1 MTILD
6 DAREGMDDSV
16 RPQDDLFGHVN
27 GRWLATAEIPADKPG
42 WGAFQALAERA
53 EKEAG
58 AIIEE
63 CAAAAEAPKGSPVQQ
78 IGDLFTSFMD
88 EERIEQLGADPVR
101 GEIERLRA
109 IEDLDDLVRFV
120 GEMERRGMGGF
131 FGAYVD
137 TDDRDSDRYLVKLVQ
152 GGIGLPDESY
162 YREEKFAE
170 TRQAYVAYL
179 TRLFE
184 LTGHPAA
191 AAAAEQV
198 MRVETRIAEGHW
210 ERAETRDVL
219 KAYNLKTF
227 AELESLA
234 PAFPW
239 GLWVEAIGGT
249 EDTLAE
255 TVVRQPSAIEHLS
268 AVLTELPL
276 PDWKAWTAI
285 RVIRSAAPYLSQEF
299 VETNF
304 DF

>member
-1 MTILD
+1 MNLD
-6 DAREGMDDSV
+6 I

-27 GRWLATAEIPADKPG
+27 GHWLETVEIPADRSS
-42 WGAFQALAERA
+42 WGGFVMLADIS
-53 EKEAG
+53 EKRVRH
-58 AIIEE
+58 IIEE
-63 CAAAAEAPKGSPVQQ
+63 LAETPAEHGSNAQK
-78 IGDLFTSFMD
+78 IGDLYASFMD
-88 EERIEQLGADPVR
+88 EDRVEALGAEPIR
-101 GEIERLRA
+101 G
-109 IEDLDDLVRFV
+109 DLDTLSGLTSFDELVEFV
-120 GEMERRGMGGF
+120 GSLERRGGRGF

-137 TDDRDSDRYLVKLVQ
+137 TDDRDSDRYLVKIVQ

-268 AVLTELPL
+268 AVLTELP
-276 PDWKAWTAI
+276 
-285 RVIRSAAPYLSQEF
+285 
-299 VETNF
+299 
-304 DF
+304 

>member
-6 DAREGMDDSV
+6 DAREGMDDAV

-27 GRWLATAEIPADKPG
+27 GRWLATAEIPADKPAY
-42 WGAFQALAERA
+42 GAFLALAEKA
-53 EKEAG
+53 EKEAR

-63 CAAAAEAPKGSPVQQ
+63 CAAAAAEAPKGSPVQQ

-137 TDDRDSDRYLVKLVQ
+137 TDDRDSDRYLVKIVQ

-170 TRQAYVAYL
+170 IREAYVAYL
-179 TRLFE
+179 GRMFGLA
-184 LTGHPAA
+184 GHAEPEAA
-191 AAAAEQV
+191 AAQV
-198 MRVETRIAEGHW
+198 MRVEGRIAEGHW
-210 ERAETRDVL
+210 ERAETRDVI
-219 KAYNLKTF
+219 KSYNLRTL
-227 AELESLA
+227 AELETLA
-234 PAFPW
+234 PA
-239 GLWVEAIGGT
+239 
-249 EDTLAE
+249 
-255 TVVRQPSAIEHLS
+255 
-268 AVLTELPL
+268 
-276 PDWKAWTAI
+276 
-285 RVIRSAAPYLSQEF
+285 
-299 VETNF
+299 
-304 DF
+304 